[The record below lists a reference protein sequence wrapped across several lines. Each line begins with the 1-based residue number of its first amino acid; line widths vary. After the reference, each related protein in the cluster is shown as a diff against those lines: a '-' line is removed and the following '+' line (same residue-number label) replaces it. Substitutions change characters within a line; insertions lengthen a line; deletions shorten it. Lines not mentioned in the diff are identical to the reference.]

1 LRFVHTA
8 DWHLGR
14 LFHGTHLTDDQ
25 AHVLA
30 QLVAICKDARPDA
43 VLVAGDIYDRAVPP
57 PEAVELLDEILSEL
71 VLGLKLPVVLIAG
84 NHDSPGRL
92 HFGSKLLD
100 GQRLHVR
107 GHLRAQCPPI
117 VVGDEHG
124 PVYVYPIPYAEPA
137 IIRSCL
143 ASEAVVDHDSG
154 MRALLTKVRQTHAT
168 SVRSVLVAHAFVAG
182 SQACESERPLSVGTA
197 GTVDASCFS
206 EFNYVAL
213 GHLHRPQRVSFEGS
227 PIHYSG
233 SLLKYSFD
241 EADHSKGVTLVE
253 MKADGSCETQSIPLA
268 PRREVRRIFGTLAEL
283 LNSPSDNGHR
293 EDYLEVT
300 LLDEGPVFD
309 AVGRLREV
317 YPNVA
322 QLNRASVVAAGG
334 LAKAVADHRAMSEVE
349 LFRAFYHHVAGK
361 PLEPAHEAAFI
372 ATVEEARRVEREATT
387 ADPSSD

>member
-1 LRFVHTA
+1 MRLLHTA

-25 AHVLA
+25 AHVLG
-30 QLVAICKDARPDA
+30 QLVGICKDQRPDA

-71 VLGLKLPVVLIAG
+71 VLGLKLPVIMIAG

-107 GHLRAQCPPI
+107 GHLRADCSPI
-117 VVGDEHG
+117 VLRDEHG
-124 PVYVYPIPYAEPA
+124 PVYIYPIPYAEPA
-137 IIRSCL
+137 IVRNCL
-143 ASEAVVDHDSG
+143 ESEAVVDHDSG
-154 MRALLTKVRQTHAT
+154 MRALLAKVRESHSKGA
-168 SVRSVLVAHAFVAG
+168 RSVLVAHAFVAG
-182 SQACESERPLSVGTA
+182 GQACESERPLSVGTA
-197 GTVDASCFS
+197 GTVDASCFG

-213 GHLHRPQRVSFEGS
+213 GHLHRPQRVSFDGS
-227 PIHYSG
+227 LIHYSG

-241 EADHSKGVTLVE
+241 EADHAKGVTLVE
-253 MKADGSCETQSIPLA
+253 LNADGTCQTHSIPLT
-268 PRREVRRIFGTLAEL
+268 PRRDVRRISGTLAQL
-283 LNSPSDNGHR
+283 LNFPSENGHR

-300 LLDEGPVFD
+300 LTDEGPVFD

-322 QLNRASVVAAGG
+322 QLARAKLTGDGG
-334 LAKAVADHRAMSEVE
+334 LAKTVADHRAMSEVE
-349 LFRAFYHHVAGK
+349 LFRAFYQHVAGK
-361 PLEPAHEAAFI
+361 ALEPAHEAAFI
-372 ATVEEARRVEREATT
+372 ATVEEARRAEREATT
-387 ADPSSD
+387 PGA